1 MNSAAIETTGVRR
14 AGYPKLNVGEG
25 KGAAF
30 PFVLLSCHSV
40 KAANLGGGE
49 GGRKKLGEPE
59 IIIRSSSEKE
69 IK

>member
-1 MNSAAIETTGVRR
+1 MNSAAIETTGVVR
-14 AGYPKLNVGEG
+14 ASTQRELDVREG
-25 KGAAF
+25 KEAAF

-40 KAANLGGGE
+40 KATNLRRGRV
-49 GGRKKLGEPE
+49 RKKLGEPE